1 VALGSRANPL
11 DTGSTGATQTN
22 LRHQTDL
29 RRAWLHL
36 GQGVAGRPERC
47 YIGFA
52 RNEDKLLRAIRPQ
65 PDEFI
70 PSYAH
75 IEHIWSNRAARSCE
89 STELVMPILAAFG
102 PGLDRSLPATGGGAA
117 RKYPAVPMP
126 ALDWNE
132 EVARDT
138 AQLYERIKKVV
149 PAVEWPFFAPYVKAI
164 NALKK
169 ERGAVILAH
178 NYQTPEIYN
187 CVADFVGDSL
197 QLAREA
203 AKTKAGVI
211 VQCGVHF
218 MAETAKI
225 LNPDKVVLIP
235 DRRAGCSLA
244 QSITAEDVRLLRDKF
259 PGVPVATYVNTS
271 AEVKAESDICCTSSN
286 ALQVVESL
294 GSERVIFLPDEYLA
308 RYVASQTSVKIIA
321 WKGHCEVHER
331 FTADELRSYRAS
343 DPSIMI
349 IAHPECPPDVIEE
362 ADFTGSTAHM
372 IDWVRD
378 KRPRRVVMVTECSMA
393 DNVQAE
399 LPDVQFMRPCNL
411 CPHMK
416 RITLPKILDSLVH
429 MQEEV
434 VVDPAIAAK
443 ARRAVERMI
452 HLKS

>member
-1 VALGSRANPL
+1 MPL
-11 DTGSTGATQTN
+11 
-22 LRHQTDL
+22 
-29 RRAWLHL
+29 
-36 GQGVAGRPERC
+36 
-47 YIGFA
+47 F
-52 RNEDKLLRAIRPQ
+52 
-65 PDEFI
+65 
-70 PSYAH
+70 
-75 IEHIWSNRAARSCE
+75 
-89 STELVMPILAAFG
+89 AAFG
-102 PGLDRSLPATGGGAA
+102 PALDRSLPGRASAA
-117 RKYPAVPMP
+117 SRFPTVPMP
-126 ALDWNE
+126 SLDWNE
-132 EVARDT
+132 DVARET
-138 AQLYERIKKVV
+138 AHLYERIKAVV

-164 NALKK
+164 NALKQ

-203 AKTKAGVI
+203 AKTKADVI

-225 LNPDKVVLIP
+225 LNPDKTVLIP

-244 QSITAEDVRLLRDKF
+244 QSITGDDVRLLRERF
-259 PGVPVATYVNTS
+259 PGVPVVTYVNTS
-271 AEVKAESDICCTSSN
+271 ADVKAESDICCTSSN
-286 ALQVVESL
+286 AREVVESL
-294 GSERVIFLPDEYLA
+294 GSDKVIFLPDEYLA
-308 RYVASQTSVKIIA
+308 RYVASQTDVKIIA

-331 FTADELRSYRAS
+331 FTADELRSYRES
-343 DPSIMI
+343 DPAIEI
-349 IAHPECPPDVIEE
+349 IAHPECPPDVLAE

-372 IDWVRD
+372 IDWVR
-378 KRPRRVVMVTECSMA
+378 KRRPRRVIMVTECSMA

-399 LPDVQFMRPCNL
+399 LPDVQFVRPCNL

-429 MQEEV
+429 MREEV
-434 VVDPAIAAK
+434 VVDPRIAAK